1 MSQSAANQ
9 SLKRDSLLTGK
20 RTGNF
25 TILGLFP
32 ARQSKKLFV
41 IQEVTNEFPKRQN
54 REIIRWIWEL
64 FSREQGIIIA
74 ECGAARNAAVLSA
87 LAGLHRRDSS

>member
-1 MSQSAANQ
+1 MSQSAANL
-9 SLKRDSLLTGK
+9 SLRRGSLLTGK
-20 RTGNF
+20 KTGNF
-25 TILGLFP
+25 SILGHFP